1 VLFAPPLT
9 LVAGAIAEDDD
20 DDDEP
25 VPDAVLLPVHAA
37 NITTPE
43 APPLPE
49 PGSEGVLLADAL
61 PGLPVE
67 DRR

>member
-9 LVAGAIAEDDD
+9 LTAGAIAA
-20 DDDEP
+20 DDEP

-43 APPLPE
+43 VPPLPE
-49 PGSEGVLLADAL
+49 PESEGVLLAEAF
-61 PGLPVE
+61 PGVPVE